1 MYAGESRVASVVAV
15 DPNAHADQQ
24 TRGELFESGPA
35 LELVELANG
44 ETIWYADLFLNLGS
58 QLLTEF

>member
-24 TRGELFESGPA
+24 TRGDLFESGPA

-44 ETIWYADLFLNLGS
+44 ETIWFADLFLNHPR
-58 QLLTEF
+58 QPLTQF